1 MSNYPDGMTQQ
12 DHDREFDRKPEDE
25 PEKFFWYEFYDV
37 VITIRA
43 RSKAEAIEMVGSSV
57 CGMLTDW
64 PSGLDIDIN
73 RATIME
79 SEE

>member
-1 MSNYPDGMTQQ
+1 MGNYPDGMTQQ
-12 DHDREFDRKPEDE
+12 DHDREFDREPDDE

-37 VITIRA
+37 VITVRA
-43 RSKAEAIEMVGSSV
+43 RSKAEAIEMLG
-57 CGMLTDW
+57 TIDDR
-64 PSGLDIDIN
+64 PSHIDIDIN